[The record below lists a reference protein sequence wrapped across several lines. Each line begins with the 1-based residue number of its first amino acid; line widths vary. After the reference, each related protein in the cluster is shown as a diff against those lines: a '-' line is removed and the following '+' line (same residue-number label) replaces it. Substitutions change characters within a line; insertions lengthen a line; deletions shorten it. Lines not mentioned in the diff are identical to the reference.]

1 MDILTPEAVRNK
13 MSAGSRAGIGLR
25 THGIT
30 ILTHHGK
37 REAYLKIVFSFLL
50 CYER

>member
-1 MDILTPEAVRNK
+1 MLLRA
-13 MSAGSRAGIGLR
+13 AGPAGLKAL
-25 THGIT
+25 GIT
-30 ILTHHGK
+30 ILTYHGK

>member
-13 MSAGSRAGIGLR
+13 MNAGSRASRPQDPRNHNLA
-25 THGIT
+25 HY
-30 ILTHHGK
+30 GK
-37 REAYLKIVFSFLL
+37 READLKIVFSFLL